1 MIDLGEAVT
10 ADSETRQAMKDAIV
24 DVVGGSGA
32 VVVDVRFVE
41 DGQSGVVSVVV
52 DVVCDNDGAATVVA
66 DTVEQRLKGD
76 GCAAGVL
83 CKATDVFINRQP
95 EPSAARHTT
104 PALATAACFVAVI
117 ALLLRG

>member
-10 ADSETRQAMKDAIV
+10 ADNETRQAMKDAIV

-41 DGQSGVVSVVV
+41 DGQGGVVSVVV
-52 DVVCDNDGAATVVA
+52 DVVCGNDGAATVVV

-76 GCAAGVL
+76 DCAAGVL
-83 CKATDVFINRQP
+83 CRPASVRFERLIVSDSAHKPATCGV
-95 EPSAARHTT
+95 
-104 PALATAACFVAVI
+104 
-117 ALLLRG
+117 LLLLVTLVQLLLC